1 MFNTRFLLYVFVNRE
16 TKTFGGIRIHE
27 REITKITAEELLNL
41 VVQGCSDAKGRD
53 IKVLN
58 VSKVFGLASY
68 FVIVSGRS
76 DRQSQGICNRV
87 LDSLSDHEISP
98 ISVDGLEDG
107 QWVLADLGDVMLH
120 VFYEPIREYYNL
132 EGLWA
137 TAERVEFPELEQKEA
152 A

>member
-1 MFNTRFLLYVFVNRE
+1 MKRKNE
-16 TKTFGGIRIHE
+16 M
-27 REITKITAEELLNL
+27 TAEELLNL
-41 VVQGCSDAKGRD
+41 VVQGCSDAKGRN

-76 DRQSQGICNRV
+76 DRQAQGICNRV
-87 LDSLSDHEISP
+87 IDTLAEHDVEP
-98 ISVDGLEDG
+98 ISVDGMEDG
-107 QWVLADLGDVMLH
+107 QWVLADLGDVMMH
-120 VFYEPIREYYNL
+120 VFYEPVREYYNL

-137 TAERVEFPELEQKEA
+137 TAERIEFPELQEKEA